1 MIDALVPDRLRYLL
15 QSLQINEALGELNA
29 TTGYRFTAVY
39 RFTAAGAA
47 NLAIFDRHSD
57 TPESLLVVPEGASY
71 CGIVRDTRNAF
82 LVTRS
87 LEDGRIVKHP
97 AREAVQ
103 SYCGVPLI
111 AGDGEVFG
119 SLCHFDFEPRDG
131 SDDATALMVEVSRY
145 LAPESGLNELAE
157 TVALRITRLAQ
168 MTSAIR
174 EAALDQ
180 DQVRETF
187 NMYAH
192 PVRLQAEAL
201 TPVVR
206 DAMELRLSALLASI
220 LASML
225 ESPNPA

>member
-1 MIDALVPDRLRYLL
+1 MIVALVPDRLRYLL

-29 TTGYRFTAVY
+29 TTDYRFTAVY
-39 RFTAAGAA
+39 RFTASGAA

-71 CGIVRDTRNAF
+71 CGIVRETRNAF

-97 AREAVQ
+97 ARDAVQ

-111 AGDGEVFG
+111 AEDGEVFG

-131 SDDATALMVEVSRY
+131 SDDITALMMEVSHY
-145 LAPESGLNELAE
+145 LAPDSGLNELAE
-157 TVALRITRLAQ
+157 TVAVRITRLGQ
-168 MTSAIR
+168 MTNAIR
-174 EAALDQ
+174 DGTLDQ
-180 DQVRETF
+180 DEVRETF

-192 PVRLQAEAL
+192 PVRLQAQAL
-201 TPVVR
+201 KPAVR
-206 DAMELRLSALLASI
+206 EAMERRVSAL

>member
-1 MIDALVPDRLRYLL
+1 MTDPLVPDRLRYLL
-15 QSLQINEALGELNA
+15 QSLQINEALRELNA

-39 RFTAAGAA
+39 RFTASGAA
-47 NLAIFDRHSD
+47 NLAIFDRESD
-57 TPESLLVVPEGASY
+57 APESLLVVPEGASY
-71 CGIVRDTRNAF
+71 CGIVRDSRNAF

-111 AGDGEVFG
+111 AEGGEVFG
-119 SLCHFDFEPRDG
+119 SLCHFDFEPRDVP
-131 SDDATALMVEVSRY
+131 DDVTALMLEVSRY

-157 TVALRITRLAQ
+157 TVAQRITRLGQ
-168 MTSAIR
+168 MTNVIR
-174 EAALDQ
+174 DAALDA
-180 DQVRETF
+180 DELRDTF

-201 TPVVR
+201 SPPVR
-206 DAMELRLSALLASI
+206 EAMEQRVSALLASI
-220 LASML
+220 L